1 MTSELD
7 QENLKKA
14 PLWYYIRKNKRAF
27 SLGMFFLLIT
37 NGLDAYYPIIL
48 RDGID
53 LISKKAPFSEIQKTV
68 IFFFRIMASLAV
80 TRFFWRT
87 FFGTYHTLA
96 AEDLR
101 NRVFKHLTKM
111 GPSFF
116 QKNPVGELMSLIVN
130 DVQSFRQAIGSGV
143 LVFVDG
149 IIISCFVLP
158 LMVSLSPEWTWKT
171 LIFLPVVPFLIWK
184 VMGLIHFNFK
194 VQQNRLADLAGF
206 SQEVVSGIRVIKT
219 FAQEKNRL
227 GMYNKLS
234 HAFEQSGNRVAKID
248 ALFMPVMHFG
258 IASGTVILLFV
269 AADDVLSGVATI
281 GTFVAFQRY
290 IQKMVWPLTA
300 IGIGI
305 SHLQKGKASF
315 DRIKDLLNQVTD
327 IPDGGTI
334 EIQSLQKIEVRNLSF
349 QYPGATTLSLK
360 NVSFDLSAGQTVG
373 IVGPIGSGKS
383 TLLHLLTR
391 LYPTTTGAIMING
404 FSIEQLKQRSLRQH
418 LVLVPQEAFLF
429 NDSIADNVNFGLQ
442 HNLDSAQRVEH
453 WAQVVD
459 IHQEISDLP
468 EKFASQLGERG
479 VNLSGG
485 QKQRLTL
492 ARALILESSCILLD
506 DTLSAV
512 DNKTEKAIEKQLY
525 SLNPTQTKVIVTHRL
540 SSVENADKIIVL
552 SQGKVE
558 ATGSHLELLSSSP
571 TYRQLAQIQG
581 YVL

>member
-1 MTSELD
+1 
-7 QENLKKA
+7 
-14 PLWYYIRKNKRAF
+14 
-27 SLGMFFLLIT
+27 
-37 NGLDAYYPIIL
+37 
-48 RDGID
+48 
-53 LISKKAPFSEIQKTV
+53 
-68 IFFFRIMASLAV
+68 
-80 TRFFWRT
+80 
-87 FFGTYHTLA
+87 
-96 AEDLR
+96 
-101 NRVFKHLTKM
+101 
-111 GPSFF
+111 
-116 QKNPVGELMSLIVN
+116 
-130 DVQSFRQAIGSGV
+130 
-143 LVFVDG
+143 
-149 IIISCFVLP
+149 
-158 LMVSLSPEWTWKT
+158 
-171 LIFLPVVPFLIWK
+171 
-184 VMGLIHFNFK
+184 
-194 VQQNRLADLAGF
+194 
-206 SQEVVSGIRVIKT
+206 
-219 FAQEKNRL
+219 
-227 GMYNKLS
+227 
-234 HAFEQSGNRVAKID
+234 
-248 ALFMPVMHFG
+248 
-258 IASGTVILLFV
+258 
-269 AADDVLSGVATI
+269 
-281 GTFVAFQRY
+281 
-290 IQKMVWPLTA
+290 MVWPLTA

-552 SQGKVE
+552 NQGKVE